1 MTAGSKAPLVWMMS
15 TNSAESGLEK
25 KIYDGNI
32 FSKLLSD
39 TPGDCHAALG
49 WRRPEVRQQIEVQLD
64 QGLVN
69 REEYHWKCSKHN
81 VTFMAI
87 SFVLLMIFS
96 NQLPHLWLLQSFVQ
110 SPLLWFVQSCQP
122 VSFVLNVQSFN
133 IKYIGFTICLLY
145 LKATIKVSII
155 CFIPLN

>member
-25 KIYDGNI
+25 KIYDGNNE
-32 FSKLLSD
+32 SKLLSD
-39 TPGDCHAALG
+39 TPGDWHAALG
-49 WRRPEVRQQIEVQLD
+49 WRRPEVRQQIEVQPD

-87 SFVLLMIFS
+87 SFVLF
-96 NQLPHLWLLQSFVQ
+96 
-110 SPLLWFVQSCQP
+110 
-122 VSFVLNVQSFN
+122 
-133 IKYIGFTICLLY
+133 
-145 LKATIKVSII
+145 
-155 CFIPLN
+155 

>member
-25 KIYDGNI
+25 KIYDGNNQ
-32 FSKLLSD
+32 SKLLSA

-69 REEYHWKCSKHN
+69 REEFHWKCSKHN

-87 SFVLLMIFS
+87 SFVLLMIYVRVE
-96 NQLPHLWLLQSFVQ
+96 LHRL
-110 SPLLWFVQSCQP
+110 
-122 VSFVLNVQSFN
+122 
-133 IKYIGFTICLLY
+133 G
-145 LKATIKVSII
+145 
-155 CFIPLN
+155 